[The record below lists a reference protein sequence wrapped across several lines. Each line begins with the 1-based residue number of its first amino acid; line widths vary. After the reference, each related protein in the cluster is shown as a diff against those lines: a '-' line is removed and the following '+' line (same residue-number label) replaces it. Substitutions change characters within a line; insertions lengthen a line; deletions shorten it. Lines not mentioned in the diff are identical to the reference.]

1 MTRHLRLLF
10 VAMLTIAC
18 SLVGKAA
25 EGDTYKL
32 VTDASELKSGD
43 IVVIASKD
51 KAVAMGAPNDKK
63 EKYQPVTGIKITD
76 NVLAY
81 KEGFTEL
88 LLEGEAGK
96 WYFKYENGYI
106 YANST
111 TSTVLSFDTNKKKSA
126 NISIS
131 NGNASIG
138 FDIFANSKYLS
149 YSTKTSN
156 FGYYNSNKSSF
167 GDHGVSV
174 QIYKKQRRDNGLSIS
189 TNSVTTTT
197 ADLDGTFHSYVT
209 LSNPNNL
216 SPITY
221 KSSNTGVAE
230 VNEQGEVKVNK
241 SGETTITV
249 SYAGNDTYTQAELS
263 YTLTINKLENELAI
277 SATSATTTTTDLD
290 GAFHSYVTL
299 ANPNNL
305 SPITYKSSNTGVAEV
320 NEQGEVKVNKSGETT
335 ITVSYA
341 GNDTY
346 TQAEL
351 SYTLTINKL
360 ANGIAIDKTSVEDDL
375 NGYNGEAK
383 KYVSLTNPNNLP
395 ITYTSSNPYVATVDE
410 SGNVKLVSWGKT
422 TITVSYTGS
431 EVYESA
437 TTSYELNVINSE
449 TSYDEKFIVFAAG
462 TDKGS
467 NSTILGGGDK
477 LSKENVT
484 IQSTWAGFKN
494 NPYNLYA
501 GSTTTISTTKG
512 RIVRIEMLGCG
523 HLDIVNSD
531 KGTFDKGKSDAV
543 WTGSEKSVNFQTNSG
558 TTTPTV
564 STFRIYVEY
573 PNVKTFE
580 YNENEAN
587 NIEAWENS
595 DITLNRT
602 IVADK
607 WNTLCVPFAISE
619 EEIKANFGEGTLV
632 EKLDAVN
639 GNTVN
644 FADATSIEAGVPYLI
659 KPTVAGTTYT
669 FNGKEVS
676 ADAPKVEGNADVTFQ
691 GIYSPT
697 DITNNGT
704 VKAAGVTKDGKVLF
718 VNAGSQTNAFRCFF
732 TLNDNATISPA
743 MLKISIKGVE
753 TAINSIVMDNS
764 NATDNAIYNLQGQR
778 VNGNSLTKGIYIKN
792 GKKFAVK

>member
-1 MTRHLRLLF
+1 
-10 VAMLTIAC
+10 MLTIAC

-63 EKYQPVTGIKITD
+63 KKYQPVTGIKITD

-96 WYFKYENGYI
+96 WYFKYGNGYI

-111 TSTVLSFDTNKKKSA
+111 VSTDLSFDTNKKKSA

-138 FDIFANSKYLS
+138 FDIVANSKYLS

-156 FGYYNSNKSSF
+156 FGYYNGSESIIW
-167 GDHGVSV
+167 GDYGVSV
-174 QIYKKQRRDNGLSIS
+174 QIYKKQRRDNELSIS

-197 ADLDGTFHSYVT
+197 ADLDGTFRSYVT
-209 LSNPNNL
+209 LANPNNL

-221 KSSNTGVAE
+221 KSSNTDVAE

-249 SYAGNDTYTQAELS
+249 SYAGTDTYTQAELS
-263 YTLTINKLENELAI
+263 YTLTINKLEN
-277 SATSATTTTTDLD
+277 
-290 GAFHSYVTL
+290 
-299 ANPNNL
+299 
-305 SPITYKSSNTGVAEV
+305 
-320 NEQGEVKVNKSGETT
+320 
-335 ITVSYA
+335 
-341 GNDTY
+341 
-346 TQAEL
+346 
-351 SYTLTINKL
+351 
-360 ANGIAIDKTSVEDDL
+360 GIAIDKTFVEDDL

-383 KYVSLTNPNNLP
+383 QYVSLTNPNNLP

-449 TSYDEKFIVFAAG
+449 SNYDRKLIEFVAG
-462 TDKGS
+462 TDKGKE
-467 NSTILGGGDK
+467 GGLPTLFTKAESITKD
-477 LSKENVT
+477 VV
-484 IQSTWAGFKN
+484 
-494 NPYNLYA
+494 NLYA
-501 GSTTTISTTKG
+501 TTTTLASNPYHFAGGSTSKISVTKG
-512 RIVRIEMLGCG
+512 NIVKIEFYGSNLTRLNCT
-523 HLDIVNSD
+523 SE
-531 KGTFDKGKSDAV
+531 GTFDKQSNIAC
-543 WTGSEKSVNFQTNSG
+543 WLGSAKEVSFNNTQTQINYADV
-558 TTTPTV
+558 TNIRV
-564 STFRIYVEY
+564 YVEY

-580 YNENEAN
+580 YNENKAN
-587 NIEAWENS
+587 NIEAWEIS

-602 IVADK
+602 LVANK

-644 FADATSIEAGVPYLI
+644 FADATSIEPGVPYLI

-676 ADAPKVEGNADVTFQ
+676 ADAPKAEGNADVTFQ

-704 VKAAGVTKDGKVLF
+704 VKAAGVTEGGKVLF
-718 VNAGSQTNAFRCFF
+718 VNPGSKTKAFRCFF
-732 TLNDNATISPA
+732 TISDNASITPA
-743 MLKISIKGVE
+743 MLKVSIKGVE
-753 TAINSIVMDNS
+753 TAINSIVMGNS
-764 NATDNAIYNLQGQR
+764 NATDNAVYNLQGQR

>member
-1 MTRHLRLLF
+1 MF

-43 IVVIASKD
+43 IVVIASGTN
-51 KAVAMGAPNDKK
+51 AMGAVNSEGTKIDPVQVTITKGILKYTEGLGETILESNGSNWYLNFNGQYISYASQFK
-63 EKYQPVTGIKITD
+63 ENVKTQASTD
-76 NVLAY
+76 RYCL
-81 KEGFTEL
+81 F
-88 LLEGEAGK
+88 
-96 WYFKYENGYI
+96 
-106 YANST
+106 
-111 TSTVLSFDTNKKKSA
+111 
-126 NISIS
+126 SIS
-131 NGNASIG
+131 MDQDGNASIK
-138 FDIFANSKYLS
+138 NNERPWKKNLS
-149 YSTKTSN
+149 FSN
-156 FGYYNSNKSSF
+156 GSSFGYYNNNST
-167 GDHGVSV
+167 V
-174 QIYKKQRRDNGLSIS
+174 QIYKKQRRDNKLSLS
-189 TNSVTTTT
+189 ATSATTTT
-197 ADLDGTFHSYVT
+197 ADLDGTFR
-209 LSNPNNL
+209 
-216 SPITY
+216 
-221 KSSNTGVAE
+221 
-230 VNEQGEVKVNK
+230 
-241 SGETTITV
+241 
-249 SYAGNDTYTQAELS
+249 
-263 YTLTINKLENELAI
+263 
-277 SATSATTTTTDLD
+277 
-290 GAFHSYVTL
+290 SYVTL

-360 ANGIAIDKTSVEDDL
+360 ANGITIDKTSVEDDL

-383 KYVSLTNPNNLP
+383 QYVSLTNPNNLP

-422 TITVSYTGS
+422 TITVSYPGS

-437 TTSYELNVINSE
+437 TTSYELNVINSNE
-449 TSYDEKFIVFAAG
+449 DYEERYVEFVSG
-462 TDKGS
+462 TDKG
-467 NSTILGGGDK
+467 TTGTTAGGFISDEI
-477 LSKENVT
+477 SKDGVKVHC
-484 IQSTWAGFKN
+484 SRASFAN
-494 NPYNLYA
+494 NPYRFN
-501 GSTTTISTTKG
+501 GSSTSTISVEKG
-512 RIVRIEMLGCG
+512 NIVRIE
-523 HLDIVNSD
+523 IVGDGLTKLEKN
-531 KGTFDKGKSDAV
+531 GEGEYNITNNNIV
-543 WTGSEKSVNFQTNSG
+543 WTGSAKSVSFKNNKDMANYAAATNIR
-558 TTTPTV
+558 V
-564 STFRIYVEY
+564 YVEY

-587 NIEAWENS
+587 NIEAWEIS

-602 IVADK
+602 LVADK
-607 WNTLCVPFAISE
+607 WNTLCVPFAISG

-644 FADATSIEAGVPYLI
+644 FADATSIEPGVPYLI

-676 ADAPKVEGNADVTFQ
+676 ADAPKAEGNADVTFQ

-704 VKAAGVTKDGKVLF
+704 VKAAGVTEGGKVLF
-718 VNAGSQTNAFRCFF
+718 VNAGSKTKAFRCFF
-732 TLNDNATISPA
+732 TISDNTSITPA
-743 MLKISIKGVE
+743 MLKVSIKGVE

-764 NATDNAIYNLQGQR
+764 NATDNAVYNLQGQR

>member
-1 MTRHLRLLF
+1 MF

-18 SLVGKAA
+18 SLIGKAA

-43 IVVIASKD
+43 IVVIASGTN
-51 KAVAMGAPNDKK
+51 AMGAVNTEGTKID
-63 EKYQPVTGIKITD
+63 PVQVTITD
-76 NVLAY
+76 GILKYTEGLGETILESNGSNWYLKFNGQYISYESRFNENVQMQAS
-81 KEGFTEL
+81 TD
-88 LLEGEAGK
+88 
-96 WYFKYENGYI
+96 KYCLFSISIIQDGN
-106 YANST
+106 A
-111 TSTVLSFDTNKKKSA
+111 TVKNNERPWKKNLSF
-126 NISIS
+126 S
-131 NGNASIG
+131 NGKS
-138 FDIFANSKYLS
+138 
-149 YSTKTSN
+149 
-156 FGYYNSNKSSF
+156 FGYYNND
-167 GDHGVSV
+167 GTV
-174 QIYKKQRRDNGLSIS
+174 QIYKKQRRDN
-189 TNSVTTTT
+189 
-197 ADLDGTFHSYVT
+197 
-209 LSNPNNL
+209 
-216 SPITY
+216 
-221 KSSNTGVAE
+221 
-230 VNEQGEVKVNK
+230 
-241 SGETTITV
+241 
-249 SYAGNDTYTQAELS
+249 ELS
-263 YTLTINKLENELAI
+263 L
-277 SATSATTTTTDLD
+277 SATSATTTTADLD

-341 GNDTY
+341 GTDTY

-360 ANGIAIDKTSVEDDL
+360 ANGITIDKTSVAADL
-375 NGYNGEAK
+375 NGYKGEAK
-383 KYVSLTNPNNLP
+383 QYVSLTNPNNLP

-449 TSYDEKFIVFAAG
+449 SNYDRKLIEFVAG
-462 TDKGS
+462 TDKGKE
-467 NSTILGGGDK
+467 GGLPTLFTKAESLTKDVVN
-477 LSKENVT
+477 LHATTTTLAS
-484 IQSTWAGFKN
+484 
-494 NPYNLYA
+494 NPYHFA
-501 GSTTTISTTKG
+501 GGSTSKISVTKG
-512 RIVRIEMLGCG
+512 NIVKIEFYGSNLTRLNCT
-523 HLDIVNSD
+523 SE
-531 KGTFDKGKSDAV
+531 GTFDKQSNIAC
-543 WTGSEKSVNFQTNSG
+543 WLGSAKEVSFNNTQTQINYADV
-558 TTTPTV
+558 TNIRV
-564 STFRIYVEY
+564 YVEY

-587 NIEAWENS
+587 NIEAWEIS

-602 IVADK
+602 LVADK

-632 EKLDAVN
+632 EKFEAVN

-669 FNGKEVS
+669 FYGKEVS
-676 ADAPKVEGNADVTFQ
+676 ADAPKTEGNADVTFQ

-704 VKAAGVTKDGKVLF
+704 VKAAGVTEGGKVLF
-718 VNAGSQTNAFRCFF
+718 VNAGSQTKAFRCFF
-732 TLNDNATISPA
+732 TISDNASIKPA

-764 NATDNAIYNLQGQR
+764 NATDNAVYNLQGQR

>member
-1 MTRHLRLLF
+1 MTKHLRLLF

-96 WYFKYENGYI
+96 WYFKYGNGYI

-111 TSTVLSFDTNKKKSA
+111 TSTVLSFDTSKKKSA

-138 FDIFANSKYLS
+138 FDIVANSKYLS

-156 FGYYNSNKSSF
+156 FGYYNNSNRPIV

-197 ADLDGTFHSYVT
+197 ADLDGAFHSYVT
-209 LSNPNNL
+209 LS
-216 SPITY
+216 
-221 KSSNTGVAE
+221 
-230 VNEQGEVKVNK
+230 
-241 SGETTITV
+241 
-249 SYAGNDTYTQAELS
+249 
-263 YTLTINKLENELAI
+263 
-277 SATSATTTTTDLD
+277 
-290 GAFHSYVTL
+290 
-299 ANPNNL
+299 NPNNL

-467 NSTILGGGDK
+467 NSTILGRGDK

-484 IQSTWAGFKN
+484 IQSTWAGFKK
-494 NPYNLYA
+494 NPYELYA

-512 RIVRIEMLGCG
+512 KIVRIEMLGCG

-564 STFRIYVEY
+564 STFRVYVEY

-580 YNENEAN
+580 YNENETN

-602 IVADK
+602 LVADK

-632 EKLDAVN
+632 EKLEAVN

-669 FNGKEVS
+669 FNGKDVI
-676 ADAPKVEGNADVTFQ
+676 ADAPKTEGNADVTFQ

-697 DITNNGT
+697 DITNDGT
-704 VKAAGVTKDGKVLF
+704 VKAAGVTEDGKVLF
-718 VNAGSQTNAFRCFF
+718 VNADSKTKAFRCFF

-753 TAINSIVMDNS
+753 TAINSIVMGNN
-764 NATDNAIYNLQGQR
+764 NAADNAIYNLQGQR

>member
-1 MTRHLRLLF
+1 MTRHLRFLF

-43 IVVIASKD
+43 IVVIASGTN
-51 KAVAMGAPNDKK
+51 AMGAVNGEGTKID
-63 EKYQPVTGIKITD
+63 PVQVTITD
-76 NVLAY
+76 GILKWANGV
-81 KEGFTEL
+81 EETT
-88 LLEGEAGK
+88 LEGSKDKWNIKHTGK
-96 WYFKYENGYI
+96 YLTYKKIGGESILMYDAPDKDCLFK
-106 YANST
+106 
-111 TSTVLSFDTNKKKSA
+111 
-126 NISIS
+126 ISIN
-131 NGNASIG
+131 NGNATIK
-138 FDIFANSKYLS
+138 NN
-149 YSTKTSN
+149 TKGIINNYFRYNGS
-156 FGYYNSNKSSF
+156 FGYYSS
-167 GDHGVSV
+167 GTV
-174 QIYKKQRRDNGLSIS
+174 QIYKKQRRANGLSIS

-197 ADLDGTFHSYVT
+197 ADLDGNFRSYVT
-209 LSNPNNL
+209 LTNPNNL

-221 KSSNTGVAE
+221 KSSNTDVAE

-249 SYAGNDTYTQAELS
+249 SYAGND
-263 YTLTINKLENELAI
+263 K
-277 SATSATTTTTDLD
+277 
-290 GAFHSYVTL
+290 
-299 ANPNNL
+299 
-305 SPITYKSSNTGVAEV
+305 
-320 NEQGEVKVNKSGETT
+320 
-335 ITVSYA
+335 
-341 GNDTY
+341 Y

-383 KYVSLTNPNNLP
+383 QYVSLTNPNNLP
-395 ITYTSSNPYVATVDE
+395 IIYTSSNPYVATVDE

-494 NPYNLYA
+494 NPYDLYA
-501 GSTTTISTTKG
+501 GSTTTVSTTKG

-564 STFRIYVEY
+564 STFRVYVEY
-573 PNVKTFE
+573 PNVKNFE
-580 YNENEAN
+580 YNENETN

-632 EKLDAVN
+632 EKFDAVN

-659 KPTVAGTTYT
+659 KPTVTGTAYT
-669 FNGKEVS
+669 FNGKDVI
-676 ADAPKVEGNADVTFQ
+676 ADAPKTEGNADVTFQ

-704 VKAAGVTKDGKVLF
+704 IKAAGVTEDGKVLF
-718 VNAGSQTNAFRCFF
+718 VNPDSKTNAFRCFF
-732 TLNDNATISPA
+732 TISDNTSISPA

>member
-43 IVVIASKD
+43 IVVIASGTN
-51 KAVAMGAPNDKK
+51 AMGAVNTAGTKID
-63 EKYQPVTGIKITD
+63 PVQVTITD
-76 NVLAY
+76 GILKY
-81 KEGFTEL
+81 TKGLGETI
-88 LLEGEAGK
+88 LE
-96 WYFKYENGYI
+96 
-106 YANST
+106 
-111 TSTVLSFDTNKKKSA
+111 
-126 NISIS
+126 S
-131 NGNASIG
+131 NGNNWYLKFNGQYISYESRFNENVQMEAST
-138 FDIFANSKYLS
+138 NKYCLFSISIVQDGNATVKNNERPRKKNLS
-149 YSTKTSN
+149 FSN
-156 FGYYNSNKSSF
+156 GSSFGYYDNNST
-167 GDHGVSV
+167 V
-174 QIYKKQRRDNGLSIS
+174 QIYKKQRRNNELSLS
-189 TNSVTTTT
+189 ATSVTTTT
-197 ADLDGTFHSYVT
+197 ADLDGTFRSYVT
-209 LSNPNNL
+209 LTNPNNL

-230 VNEQGEVKVNK
+230 VNEQGKVKINK

-249 SYAGNDTYTQAELS
+249 SYAGTDKYTQAELA
-263 YTLTINKLENELAI
+263 YTLTINKLEN
-277 SATSATTTTTDLD
+277 
-290 GAFHSYVTL
+290 
-299 ANPNNL
+299 
-305 SPITYKSSNTGVAEV
+305 
-320 NEQGEVKVNKSGETT
+320 
-335 ITVSYA
+335 
-341 GNDTY
+341 
-346 TQAEL
+346 
-351 SYTLTINKL
+351 
-360 ANGIAIDKTSVEDDL
+360 GIAIDKTSVGDDL
-375 NGYNGEAK
+375 NGYKGEAK
-383 KYVSLTNPNNLP
+383 QYVSLTNPNNLP

-449 TSYDEKFIVFAAG
+449 SNYDRKLIEFVAG
-462 TDKGS
+462 TDKGKE
-467 NSTILGGGDK
+467 GGLPTLFTKAESLTKD
-477 LSKENVT
+477 VV
-484 IQSTWAGFKN
+484 
-494 NPYNLYA
+494 NLYA
-501 GSTTTISTTKG
+501 TTTTLASNPYHFAGGSTSKISVTKG
-512 RIVRIEMLGCG
+512 NIVKIEFYGSNLTRLNCT
-523 HLDIVNSD
+523 SE
-531 KGTFDKGKSDAV
+531 GTFDKQSNIAC
-543 WTGSEKSVNFQTNSG
+543 WLGSAKEVSFNNTQTQMNYADV
-558 TTTPTV
+558 TNIRV
-564 STFRIYVEY
+564 YVEY

-580 YNENEAN
+580 YYENEAN

-595 DITLNRT
+595 DITLHRT
-602 IVADK
+602 LVANK
-607 WNTLCVPFAISE
+607 WNTLCVPFAISG

-632 EKLDAVN
+632 EKFDAVN

-669 FNGKEVS
+669 FNGKDVI
-676 ADAPKVEGNADVTFQ
+676 ADAPKTKGNADVTFQ

-697 DITNNGT
+697 DITNNGS
-704 VKAAGVTKDGKVLF
+704 VKAAGVTEDGKVLF
-718 VNAGSQTNAFRCFF
+718 VNAGSQTKAFRCFF
-732 TLNDNATISPA
+732 TISDNASITPA

>member
-1 MTRHLRLLF
+1 
-10 VAMLTIAC
+10 MLTIAC

-76 NVLAY
+76 DVLAY

-96 WYFKYENGYI
+96 WYFKYGNGYI
-106 YANST
+106 YAKST

-138 FDIFANSKYLS
+138 FDIVANSKYLS

-156 FGYYNSNKSSF
+156 FGYYNGSESIIW
-167 GDHGVSV
+167 GDYGVSV

-197 ADLDGTFHSYVT
+197 ADLDGAFHSYVT
-209 LSNPNNL
+209 LTNPNNL

-221 KSSNTGVAE
+221 KSSNT
-230 VNEQGEVKVNK
+230 
-241 SGETTITV
+241 
-249 SYAGNDTYTQAELS
+249 D
-263 YTLTINKLENELAI
+263 
-277 SATSATTTTTDLD
+277 
-290 GAFHSYVTL
+290 
-299 ANPNNL
+299 
-305 SPITYKSSNTGVAEV
+305 VAEV

-360 ANGIAIDKTSVEDDL
+360 ANGIAIDKTFVEDDL
-375 NGYNGEAK
+375 NGYKGEAK
-383 KYVSLTNPNNLP
+383 QYVSLTNPNNLP

-422 TITVSYTGS
+422 TITVSYPGS

-437 TTSYELNVINSE
+437 TTSYELNVINSNE
-449 TSYDEKFIVFAAG
+449 DYEEKFVEFVSS
-462 TDKGS
+462 TDKGTTDMWGGASKADEISKDGIKVYCSRASFAS
-467 NSTILGGGDK
+467 NPYRFNGTSTSTI
-477 LSKENVT
+477 SVE
-484 IQSTWAGFKN
+484 
-494 NPYNLYA
+494 
-501 GSTTTISTTKG
+501 KG
-512 RIVRIEMLGCG
+512 NIVRIE
-523 HLDIVNSD
+523 IVGDGLTKLVKN
-531 KGTFDKGKSDAV
+531 GEGEYNITNNNIV
-543 WTGSEKSVNFQTNSG
+543 WTGSAKSVSFKNNKDLANYAAVTNIR
-558 TTTPTV
+558 V
-564 STFRIYVEY
+564 YVEY
-573 PNVKTFE
+573 PNVKTFV

-587 NIEAWENS
+587 NIEAWEIS

-602 IVADK
+602 LVAKK

-619 EEIKANFGEGTLV
+619 EEIKANFGKGTLV
-632 EKLDAVN
+632 EKFDAVN

-644 FADATSIEAGVPYLI
+644 FADATSIEPGVPYLI

-669 FNGKEVS
+669 FYGKEVS
-676 ADAPKVEGNADVTFQ
+676 ADAPKTEGNADVTFQ

-697 DITNNGT
+697 DITNKGT
-704 VKAAGVTKDGKVLF
+704 VKAAGVTEGGKVLF
-718 VNAGSQTNAFRCFF
+718 VNPGSQTKAFRCFF
-732 TLNDNATISPA
+732 TISDNASITPA

-764 NATDNAIYNLQGQR
+764 NATDNAVYNLQGQR

>member
-1 MTRHLRLLF
+1 MF

-18 SLVGKAA
+18 SLIGKAA

-32 VTDASELKSGD
+32 VTDASKLKSGD

-63 EKYQPVTGIKITD
+63 EKYLPVTGIKITD

-96 WYFKYENGYI
+96 WYFKYGNGYI
-106 YANST
+106 YAKST

-138 FDIFANSKYLS
+138 FDIFANSSYLS

-156 FGYYNSNKSSF
+156 FGYYNSIF
-167 GDHGVSV
+167 GDHGVPV
-174 QIYKKQRRDNGLSIS
+174 QIYKKQRRANGLSIS

-197 ADLDGTFHSYVT
+197 ADLDGAFHSYVT
-209 LSNPNNL
+209 LTNPNNL

-221 KSSNTGVAE
+221 KSSNTDVAE
-230 VNEQGEVKVNK
+230 VNEQGDVKVNK

-263 YTLTINKLENELAI
+263 YTLTINKLEN
-277 SATSATTTTTDLD
+277 
-290 GAFHSYVTL
+290 G
-299 ANPNNL
+299 
-305 SPITYKSSNTGVAEV
+305 IT
-320 NEQGEVKVNKSGETT
+320 
-335 ITVSYA
+335 
-341 GNDTY
+341 
-346 TQAEL
+346 
-351 SYTLTINKL
+351 
-360 ANGIAIDKTSVEDDL
+360 IDKTYVAADF
-375 NGYNGEAK
+375 NGNSNEAK
-383 KYVSLTNPNNLP
+383 QYVQLINPNNLP
-395 ITYTSSNPYVATVDE
+395 IAYTSSNPYVASVDGN
-410 SGNVKLVSWGKT
+410 GNVTLNSWGTT
-422 TITVSYTGS
+422 TITATFAGNDKYTQGA
-431 EVYESA
+431 V
-437 TTSYELNVINSE
+437 SYELNVNNVVENIDFKVIE
-449 TSYDEKFIVFAAG
+449 FVAG
-462 TDKGS
+462 KDKGHTS
-467 NSTILGGGDK
+467 IL
-477 LSKENVT
+477 N
-484 IQSTWAGFKN
+484 
-494 NPYNLYA
+494 
-501 GSTTTISTTKG
+501 GSTQSDEMTKYGTKIHSGLASFATDEYHINGRGSSTDITVESGK
-512 RIVRIEMLGCG
+512 IIRIEMVGSDMNRLQGTSEG
-523 HLDIVNSD
+523 NYKIESD
-531 KGTFDKGKSDAV
+531 KII
-543 WTGSEKSVNFQTNSG
+543 WTGNSQKVSFKNSHTVG
-558 TTTPTV
+558 IYAAPT
-564 STFRIYVEY
+564 SIKIYVDYHVIDLAEESANDLKTLDNTY
-573 PNVKTFE
+573 VK
-580 YNENEAN
+580 
-587 NIEAWENS
+587 
-595 DITLNRT
+595 LNRT
-602 IVADK
+602 LVADK

-644 FADATSIEAGVPYLI
+644 FANATSIEPGVPYLI

-669 FNGKEVS
+669 FYGKEVS
-676 ADAPKVEGNADVTFQ
+676 ADDPKTEGNADVTFQ

-697 DITNNGT
+697 DITKNGT
-704 VKAAGVTKDGKVLF
+704 VKAAGVTEDGKVLF
-718 VNAGSQTNAFRCFF
+718 VYPDSKTKAFRCFF
-732 TLNDNATISPA
+732 IISDNASIPPA

-764 NATDNAIYNLQGQR
+764 NATDNAVYNLQGQR

>member
-1 MTRHLRLLF
+1 MTRHLRFLF
-10 VAMLTIAC
+10 VALLTIAC

-43 IVVIASKD
+43 VVVIASKD

-96 WYFKYENGYI
+96 WYFKYGNGYI

-111 TSTVLSFDTNKKKSA
+111 LSTNLSFDTSKKKSA

-156 FGYYNSNKSSF
+156 FGYYNNNKSGL

-197 ADLDGTFHSYVT
+197 ADLDGTFRSYVT
-209 LSNPNNL
+209 LTNPNNL

-249 SYAGNDTYTQAELS
+249 SYAGTDTYTQAELS
-263 YTLTINKLENELAI
+263 YTLTINKLE
-277 SATSATTTTTDLD
+277 
-290 GAFHSYVTL
+290 
-299 ANPNNL
+299 
-305 SPITYKSSNTGVAEV
+305 
-320 NEQGEVKVNKSGETT
+320 
-335 ITVSYA
+335 
-341 GNDTY
+341 
-346 TQAEL
+346 
-351 SYTLTINKL
+351 
-360 ANGIAIDKTSVEDDL
+360 NGIAIDKTSVEDDL

-383 KYVSLTNPNNLP
+383 QYVSLTNPNNLP

-422 TITVSYTGS
+422 TITVSYPGS

-449 TSYDEKFIVFAAG
+449 TSYDEKFIVFAAD

-467 NSTILGGGDK
+467 NSTILGRGDK

-484 IQSTWAGFKN
+484 IQSTWAGFKK
-494 NPYNLYA
+494 NPYELYA

-512 RIVRIEMLGCG
+512 KIVRIEMLGCG

-564 STFRIYVEY
+564 STFRVYVEY
-573 PNVKTFE
+573 PNVKTFK

-587 NIEAWENS
+587 NIEAWEIS

-602 IVADK
+602 LVANK

-632 EKLDAVN
+632 EKFEAVN

-659 KPTVAGTTYT
+659 KPTVAGTAYT
-669 FNGKEVS
+669 FNGKDVI
-676 ADAPKVEGNADVTFQ
+676 ADAPKTEGNTDVTFK

-697 DITNNGT
+697 DITKNGT
-704 VKAAGVTKDGKVLF
+704 VKAAGVTEDGKVLF
-718 VNAGSQTNAFRCFF
+718 VNPDSKTKAFRCFF
-732 TLNDNATISPA
+732 TISDNASITPA
-743 MLKISIKGVE
+743 MLKVSIKGVE
-753 TAINSIVMDNS
+753 TAINSIVMGNS

>member
-1 MTRHLRLLF
+1 
-10 VAMLTIAC
+10 MLTIAC

-96 WYFKYENGYI
+96 WYFKYGNGYI

-111 TSTVLSFDTNKKKSA
+111 LSTDLSFDTNKKKSA

-156 FGYYNSNKSSF
+156 FGYYNSW

-174 QIYKKQRRDNGLSIS
+174 QIYKKQRRANGLSIS

-197 ADLDGTFHSYVT
+197 ADLDGTFRSYVT
-209 LSNPNNL
+209 LANPNNL

-221 KSSNTGVAE
+221 KSSNTDVAE

-249 SYAGNDTYTQAELS
+249 SYAGT
-263 YTLTINKLENELAI
+263 
-277 SATSATTTTTDLD
+277 
-290 GAFHSYVTL
+290 
-299 ANPNNL
+299 
-305 SPITYKSSNTGVAEV
+305 
-320 NEQGEVKVNKSGETT
+320 
-335 ITVSYA
+335 
-341 GNDTY
+341 DTY

-360 ANGIAIDKTSVEDDL
+360 ANGITIDKTSVEDDL
-375 NGYNGEAK
+375 NGYKGEAK
-383 KYVSLTNPNNLP
+383 QYVSLTNPNNLP

-422 TITVSYTGS
+422 TITVSYPGS

-437 TTSYELNVINSE
+437 TTSYELNVINSNE
-449 TSYDEKFIVFAAG
+449 DYEERYVEFVSGTDNGTTGAAAG
-462 TDKGS
+462 GFTSDEISKDGVKVYCSRASFAS
-467 NSTILGGGDK
+467 NPYRFNGKSTSTI
-477 LSKENVT
+477 SVE
-484 IQSTWAGFKN
+484 
-494 NPYNLYA
+494 
-501 GSTTTISTTKG
+501 KG
-512 RIVRIEMLGCG
+512 NIVRIE
-523 HLDIVNSD
+523 IVGDGLTKLEKN
-531 KGTFDKGKSDAV
+531 GEGEYNITNNNIV
-543 WTGSEKSVNFQTNSG
+543 WTGSAKSVSFKNNKDLANYAAATNIR
-558 TTTPTV
+558 V
-564 STFRIYVEY
+564 YVEY

-580 YNENEAN
+580 YNENKAN
-587 NIEAWENS
+587 NIEVWENS

-602 IVADK
+602 LVANK

-632 EKLDAVN
+632 EKFEAVN

-676 ADAPKVEGNADVTFQ
+676 ADAPKTEGNADVTFQ

-704 VKAAGVTKDGKVLF
+704 VKAAGVTEGGKVLF
-718 VNAGSQTNAFRCFF
+718 VNAGSKTKAFRCFF
-732 TLNDNATISPA
+732 TISDNTSITPA
-743 MLKISIKGVE
+743 MLKVSIKGVE

-764 NATDNAIYNLQGQR
+764 NATDNAVYNLQGQR

>member
-1 MTRHLRLLF
+1 MTRHLRFLF

-32 VTDASELKSGD
+32 VTDASELKNGD
-43 IVVIASKD
+43 VVVIASGTN
-51 KAVAMGAPNDKK
+51 AMGAVNGDGTKID
-63 EKYQPVTGIKITD
+63 PVQVTITD
-76 NVLAY
+76 GILKWANGVEETTLEGSKDNWNIKHTGKYLTYKKWNSENVLMY
-81 KEGFTEL
+81 DTPDKDCL
-88 LLEGEAGK
+88 
-96 WYFKYENGYI
+96 FK
-106 YANST
+106 
-111 TSTVLSFDTNKKKSA
+111 
-126 NISIS
+126 ISIN
-131 NGNASIG
+131 NGDATIKN
-138 FDIFANSKYLS
+138 K
-149 YSTKTSN
+149 TKTINKTSFSFN
-156 FGYYNSNKSSF
+156 GSFGYYSS
-167 GDHGVSV
+167 GTV
-174 QIYKKQRRDNGLSIS
+174 QIYKKQRRANGLSIS

-197 ADLDGTFHSYVT
+197 ADLDGNFRSYVT
-209 LSNPNNL
+209 LTNPNNL

-249 SYAGNDTYTQAELS
+249 SYAGTDKYTQAELS
-263 YTLTINKLENELAI
+263 YTLTINKL
-277 SATSATTTTTDLD
+277 
-290 GAFHSYVTL
+290 
-299 ANPNNL
+299 
-305 SPITYKSSNTGVAEV
+305 K
-320 NEQGEVKVNKSGETT
+320 
-335 ITVSYA
+335 
-341 GNDTY
+341 
-346 TQAEL
+346 
-351 SYTLTINKL
+351 
-360 ANGIAIDKTSVEDDL
+360 NGIAIDKTSVEDDL
-375 NGYNGEAK
+375 NGYKGEAK
-383 KYVSLTNPNNLP
+383 QYVSLTNPNNLP

-422 TITVSYTGS
+422 TITVSYPGS

-449 TSYDEKFIVFAAG
+449 PNYDRKLIEFVAG
-462 TDKGS
+462 TDKGKE
-467 NSTILGGGDK
+467 GGLPTVFTKAESLTKDVVN
-477 LSKENVT
+477 LHAT
-484 IQSTWAGFKN
+484 TTTLAT
-494 NPYNLYA
+494 NPYHFA
-501 GSTTTISTTKG
+501 GGSTSKISVTKG
-512 RIVRIEMLGCG
+512 NIVKIEFYGSNLTRLNCT
-523 HLDIVNSD
+523 SE
-531 KGTFDKGKSDAV
+531 GTFDKQSNIAC
-543 WTGSEKSVNFQTNSG
+543 WLGSAKEVSFNNTQTQINYADV
-558 TTTPTV
+558 TNIRV
-564 STFRIYVEY
+564 YVEY

-587 NIEAWENS
+587 NIEAWEIS

-602 IVADK
+602 LVANK

-669 FNGKEVS
+669 FNGKDVI
-676 ADAPKVEGNADVTFQ
+676 ADAPKTEGNADVTFK

-704 VKAAGVTKDGKVLF
+704 VKAAGVTQDGKVLF
-718 VNAGSQTNAFRCFF
+718 VNPGSKTKAFRCFF
-732 TLNDNATISPA
+732 TISDNASITPA
-743 MLKISIKGVE
+743 MLKVSIKGVE

>member
-1 MTRHLRLLF
+1 MF

-18 SLVGKAA
+18 SLIGKAA
-25 EGDTYKL
+25 EGDTYEL

-76 NVLAY
+76 DVLAY

-96 WYFKYENGYI
+96 WYFKYGNGYI
-106 YANST
+106 YAKST

-138 FDIFANSKYLS
+138 FDIVANSKYLS

-156 FGYYNSNKSSF
+156 FGYYNGSESIIW
-167 GDHGVSV
+167 GDYGVSV

-189 TNSVTTTT
+189 TKSVTTTT
-197 ADLDGTFHSYVT
+197 ADLDGNFHSYVT
-209 LSNPNNL
+209 LTNPNNL

-249 SYAGNDTYTQAELS
+249 SYAGNNTYTQAELS
-263 YTLTINKLENELAI
+263 YTLTINKLEN
-277 SATSATTTTTDLD
+277 
-290 GAFHSYVTL
+290 G
-299 ANPNNL
+299 
-305 SPITYKSSNTGVAEV
+305 IT
-320 NEQGEVKVNKSGETT
+320 
-335 ITVSYA
+335 
-341 GNDTY
+341 
-346 TQAEL
+346 
-351 SYTLTINKL
+351 
-360 ANGIAIDKTSVEDDL
+360 IDKTYVAADL
-375 NGYNGEAK
+375 NGYKGEAK
-383 KYVSLTNPNNLP
+383 QYVSLTNPNNLP

-431 EVYESA
+431 EVYKSA

-449 TSYDEKFIVFAAG
+449 SNYDRKLIEFVAG
-462 TDKGS
+462 TDKGKE
-467 NSTILGGGDK
+467 GGLPTLFTKAESLTKDVVN
-477 LSKENVT
+477 LHATTTTLAS
-484 IQSTWAGFKN
+484 
-494 NPYNLYA
+494 NPYHFA
-501 GSTTTISTTKG
+501 GGSTSKISVTKG
-512 RIVRIEMLGCG
+512 NIVKIEFYGSNLTRLNCT
-523 HLDIVNSD
+523 SE
-531 KGTFDKGKSDAV
+531 GTFDKQSNIAC
-543 WTGSEKSVNFQTNSG
+543 WLGSAKEVSFNNTQTQINYADV
-558 TTTPTV
+558 TNIRV
-564 STFRIYVEY
+564 YVEY
-573 PNVKTFE
+573 PNVKTFV

-587 NIEAWENS
+587 NIEAWEIS

-602 IVADK
+602 LVADK

-632 EKLDAVN
+632 EKFDAVN

-669 FNGKEVS
+669 FYGKEVS
-676 ADAPKVEGNADVTFQ
+676 ADALKTEGNADVTFK

-697 DITNNGT
+697 DITNKGT
-704 VKAAGVTKDGKVLF
+704 VKAAGVTEGGKVLF
-718 VNAGSQTNAFRCFF
+718 VNPGSQTKAFRCFF
-732 TLNDNATISPA
+732 TISDNASITPA

-764 NATDNAIYNLQGQR
+764 NATDNAVYNLQGQR

>member
-1 MTRHLRLLF
+1 MTKHLRFLF

-96 WYFKYENGYI
+96 WYFKYGNGYI

-111 TSTVLSFDTNKKKSA
+111 LSTDLSFDTSKKKSA

-156 FGYYNSNKSSF
+156 FGYYNNNKSGL

-197 ADLDGTFHSYVT
+197 ADLDGTFRSYVT
-209 LSNPNNL
+209 LTNPNNL

-249 SYAGNDTYTQAELS
+249 SYAGTDTYTQAELS
-263 YTLTINKLENELAI
+263 YTLTINKLE
-277 SATSATTTTTDLD
+277 
-290 GAFHSYVTL
+290 
-299 ANPNNL
+299 
-305 SPITYKSSNTGVAEV
+305 
-320 NEQGEVKVNKSGETT
+320 
-335 ITVSYA
+335 
-341 GNDTY
+341 
-346 TQAEL
+346 
-351 SYTLTINKL
+351 
-360 ANGIAIDKTSVEDDL
+360 NGIAIDKTSVEDDL

-383 KYVSLTNPNNLP
+383 QYVSLTNPNNLP

-422 TITVSYTGS
+422 TITVSYPGS

-449 TSYDEKFIVFAAG
+449 TSYDEKFIVFAAD

-467 NSTILGGGDK
+467 NSTILGRGDK

-484 IQSTWAGFKN
+484 IQSTWAGFKK
-494 NPYNLYA
+494 NPYELYA

-512 RIVRIEMLGCG
+512 KIVRIEMLGCG

-564 STFRIYVEY
+564 STFRVYVEY
-573 PNVKTFE
+573 PNVKTFK

-587 NIEAWENS
+587 NIEAWEIS

-602 IVADK
+602 LVANK

-632 EKLDAVN
+632 EKFEAVN

-644 FADATSIEAGVPYLI
+644 FANATSIEAGVPYLI

-676 ADAPKVEGNADVTFQ
+676 ADTPKIEGNADVTFK

-697 DITNNGT
+697 DITKNGT
-704 VKAAGVTKDGKVLF
+704 VKAAGVTEGGKVLF
-718 VNAGSQTNAFRCFF
+718 VNAGSQTKAFRCFF
-732 TLNDNATISPA
+732 TISDNASITPA

-764 NATDNAIYNLQGQR
+764 NATDNAVYNLQGQR

>member
-1 MTRHLRLLF
+1 MF

-43 IVVIASKD
+43 IVVIASGTN
-51 KAVAMGAPNDKK
+51 AMGAVNTEGTKID
-63 EKYQPVTGIKITD
+63 PVQVTITD
-76 NVLAY
+76 GILKYTEGLGETILESNGSNWYLKFNGQYISYESRY
-81 KEGFTEL
+81 KENVQMQASTD
-88 LLEGEAGK
+88 
-96 WYFKYENGYI
+96 KYCLFSISIIQDGN
-106 YANST
+106 A
-111 TSTVLSFDTNKKKSA
+111 TVKNNERPRKKNLSF
-126 NISIS
+126 S
-131 NGNASIG
+131 NGS
-138 FDIFANSKYLS
+138 S
-149 YSTKTSN
+149 
-156 FGYYNSNKSSF
+156 FGYYDNNST
-167 GDHGVSV
+167 V
-174 QIYKKQRRDNGLSIS
+174 QIYKKQRRAN
-189 TNSVTTTT
+189 
-197 ADLDGTFHSYVT
+197 
-209 LSNPNNL
+209 
-216 SPITY
+216 
-221 KSSNTGVAE
+221 
-230 VNEQGEVKVNK
+230 
-241 SGETTITV
+241 
-249 SYAGNDTYTQAELS
+249 ELS
-263 YTLTINKLENELAI
+263 L
-277 SATSATTTTTDLD
+277 SATSATTTTANLD
-290 GAFHSYVTL
+290 GIFRSYVTL

-305 SPITYKSSNTGVAEV
+305 SPITYKSSNTDVAEV
-320 NEQGEVKVNKSGETT
+320 NEHGEVKVNKSGETT

-341 GNDTY
+341 GTDKY

-360 ANGIAIDKTSVEDDL
+360 ENGIAIDKTSVEDDL

-383 KYVSLTNPNNLP
+383 QYVSLTNPNNLP

-449 TSYDEKFIVFAAG
+449 PNYDRKLIEFVAG
-462 TDKGS
+462 TDKGKE
-467 NSTILGGGDK
+467 GGLPTLFTKAESITKD
-477 LSKENVT
+477 VV
-484 IQSTWAGFKN
+484 
-494 NPYNLYA
+494 NLYA
-501 GSTTTISTTKG
+501 TTTTLASNPYHFAGGSTSKISVTKG
-512 RIVRIEMLGCG
+512 NIVKIEFYGSNLTRLNCT
-523 HLDIVNSD
+523 SE
-531 KGTFDKGKSDAV
+531 GTFDKQSNIAC
-543 WTGSEKSVNFQTNSG
+543 WLGSAKEVSFNNTQTQINYADV
-558 TTTPTV
+558 TNIRV
-564 STFRIYVEY
+564 YVEY

-580 YNENEAN
+580 YNENKAN
-587 NIEAWENS
+587 NIEAWEIS

-602 IVADK
+602 LVANK

-644 FADATSIEAGVPYLI
+644 FADATSIEPGVPYLI

-676 ADAPKVEGNADVTFQ
+676 ADAPKTEGNADVTFQ

-704 VKAAGVTKDGKVLF
+704 VKAAGVTEDGKVLF
-718 VNAGSQTNAFRCFF
+718 VNAGSKTKAFRCFF
-732 TLNDNATISPA
+732 TISDNASITPA
-743 MLKISIKGVE
+743 MLKVSIKGVE

>member
-1 MTRHLRLLF
+1 MTRHLRFLF
-10 VAMLTIAC
+10 VALLTLAC

-43 IVVIASKD
+43 IVVIASGTN
-51 KAVAMGAPNDKK
+51 AMGAVNGDGTKID
-63 EKYQPVTGIKITD
+63 PVQVTITD
-76 NVLAY
+76 GILKY
-81 KEGFTEL
+81 TEGLGETI
-88 LLEGEAGK
+88 LE
-96 WYFKYENGYI
+96 
-106 YANST
+106 
-111 TSTVLSFDTNKKKSA
+111 
-126 NISIS
+126 S
-131 NGNASIG
+131 NGNNWYLKFNGQYISYESRYKENVQMQAST
-138 FDIFANSKYLS
+138 DKYCLFSISIIQDGNATVKNNERPRKKNLS
-149 YSTKTSN
+149 FSN
-156 FGYYNSNKSSF
+156 GSSFGYYDNNST
-167 GDHGVSV
+167 V
-174 QIYKKQRRDNGLSIS
+174 QIYKKQRRAN
-189 TNSVTTTT
+189 
-197 ADLDGTFHSYVT
+197 
-209 LSNPNNL
+209 
-216 SPITY
+216 
-221 KSSNTGVAE
+221 
-230 VNEQGEVKVNK
+230 
-241 SGETTITV
+241 
-249 SYAGNDTYTQAELS
+249 ELS
-263 YTLTINKLENELAI
+263 L
-277 SATSATTTTTDLD
+277 SATSATTTTANLD
-290 GAFHSYVTL
+290 GIFRSYVTL

-305 SPITYKSSNTGVAEV
+305 SPITYKSSNTDVAEV
-320 NEQGEVKVNKSGETT
+320 NEHGEVKVNKSGETT

-341 GNDTY
+341 GTDKY

-360 ANGIAIDKTSVEDDL
+360 ENGIAIDKTSVEDDL

-383 KYVSLTNPNNLP
+383 QYVSLTNPNNLP

-437 TTSYELNVINSE
+437 TTSYELNIINSE
-449 TSYDEKFIVFAAG
+449 PNYDRKLIEFVAG
-462 TDKGS
+462 TDKGKE
-467 NSTILGGGDK
+467 GGLPTLFTKAESITKD
-477 LSKENVT
+477 VV
-484 IQSTWAGFKN
+484 
-494 NPYNLYA
+494 NLYA
-501 GSTTTISTTKG
+501 TTTTLASNPYHFAGGSTSKISVTKG
-512 RIVRIEMLGCG
+512 NIVKIEFYGSNLTRLNCT
-523 HLDIVNSD
+523 SE
-531 KGTFDKGKSDAV
+531 GTFDKQSNIAC
-543 WTGSEKSVNFQTNSG
+543 WLGSAKEVSFNNTQTQINYADV
-558 TTTPTV
+558 TNIRV
-564 STFRIYVEY
+564 YVEY

-580 YNENEAN
+580 YNENKAN
-587 NIEAWENS
+587 NIEAWEIS

-602 IVADK
+602 LVANK

-632 EKLDAVN
+632 EKFEAVN

-644 FADATSIEAGVPYLI
+644 FADATSIEAGMPYLI

-676 ADAPKVEGNADVTFQ
+676 ADAPKTEGNADVTFQ

-704 VKAAGVTKDGKVLF
+704 VKAAGVTEGGKVLF
-718 VNAGSQTNAFRCFF
+718 VNAGSKTKAFRCFF
-732 TLNDNATISPA
+732 TISDNTSITPA
-743 MLKISIKGVE
+743 MLKVSIKGVE

>member
-1 MTRHLRLLF
+1 MF

-43 IVVIASKD
+43 IVVIASGTN
-51 KAVAMGAPNDKK
+51 AMGAVNTEGTKID
-63 EKYQPVTGIKITD
+63 PVQVTITD
-76 NVLAY
+76 GILKYTEGLGETILESNGSNWYLKFNGQYILYESRYNENVMMQ
-81 KEGFTEL
+81 
-88 LLEGEAGK
+88 
-96 WYFKYENGYI
+96 
-106 YANST
+106 
-111 TSTVLSFDTNKKKSA
+111 TSTDKYCLF
-126 NISIS
+126 SITMDQD
-131 NGNASIG
+131 GNASIK
-138 FDIFANSKYLS
+138 NNERPWKKNLS
-149 YSTKTSN
+149 FSN
-156 FGYYNSNKSSF
+156 GSSFGYYNNNST
-167 GDHGVSV
+167 V
-174 QIYKKQRRDNGLSIS
+174 QIYKKQRRDNKLSLS
-189 TNSVTTTT
+189 ATSATTTT
-197 ADLDGTFHSYVT
+197 ADLDGTFR
-209 LSNPNNL
+209 
-216 SPITY
+216 
-221 KSSNTGVAE
+221 
-230 VNEQGEVKVNK
+230 
-241 SGETTITV
+241 
-249 SYAGNDTYTQAELS
+249 
-263 YTLTINKLENELAI
+263 
-277 SATSATTTTTDLD
+277 
-290 GAFHSYVTL
+290 SYVTL

-360 ANGIAIDKTSVEDDL
+360 ENGIAIDKTSVEGDL

-383 KYVSLTNPNNLP
+383 QCVRLTNPNNLP

-422 TITVSYTGS
+422 TITVSYPGS

-437 TTSYELNVINSE
+437 TTSYELNVINSNE
-449 TSYDEKFIVFAAG
+449 DYEEKFVEFVSS
-462 TDKGS
+462 TDKGTTDMWGGASKADEISKDGIKVYCSRASFAS
-467 NSTILGGGDK
+467 NPYRFNGISTSTI
-477 LSKENVT
+477 SVE
-484 IQSTWAGFKN
+484 
-494 NPYNLYA
+494 
-501 GSTTTISTTKG
+501 KG
-512 RIVRIEMLGCG
+512 NIVRIE
-523 HLDIVNSD
+523 IVGDGLTKLVKN
-531 KGTFDKGKSDAV
+531 GEGEYNITNNNIV
-543 WTGSEKSVNFQTNSG
+543 WTGSTKSVSFKNNKDLANYAAATNIR
-558 TTTPTV
+558 V
-564 STFRIYVEY
+564 YVEY

-587 NIEAWENS
+587 NIEAWEIS

-602 IVADK
+602 LVADK

-632 EKLDAVN
+632 EKFDAVN

-644 FADATSIEAGVPYLI
+644 FAEATSIEAGVPYLI
-659 KPTVAGTTYT
+659 KPTFAGTTYT
-669 FNGKEVS
+669 FYGKEVS
-676 ADAPKVEGNADVTFQ
+676 ADDPKTKGNADVTFQ

-697 DITNNGT
+697 DITNSGT
-704 VKAAGVTKDGKVLF
+704 VKAAGVTEGGKVLF
-718 VNAGSQTNAFRCFF
+718 VNPGSQTKAFRCFF
-732 TLNDNATISPA
+732 TISNNASITPA

-764 NATDNAIYNLQGQR
+764 NATDNAVYNLQGQR